1 MSECFVVEYET
12 LLLQIMS
19 AFSAALE
26 SILHKA
32 AIVLFWNPRD
42 TVFLLCFPGDYSF
55 KCEISFILVA
65 GLNVI

>member
-1 MSECFVVEYET
+1 MSECFVVEYEI

-19 AFSAALE
+19 AFSAAIE

-42 TVFLLCFPGDYSF
+42 TVFYFAF
-55 KCEISFILVA
+55 QEITVLSVK
-65 GLNVI
+65 